1 MISIHESSF
10 PTGPKGTFT
19 EDSSKLE
26 TCGSKSQAAAKSPAW
41 KLLCV
46 QNALAWNKK
55 PFFHGQFFISFE
67 FAKCRRCNM
76 LTSNTWSQLSDC
88 VQCGS
93 VARLRFKIKESAGP
107 SPVTIGTE
115 LLYDPATQVLPGIL
129 RFWFTACFWFAFR
142 QWLSHVVS
150 LLRKKC
156 CREFQP
162 FPSMA
167 NPVAWHVFSS
177 IATLSNKSISL
188 IVCKI

>member
-1 MISIHESSF
+1 MGF
-10 PTGPKGTFT
+10 
-19 EDSSKLE
+19 SK
-26 TCGSKSQAAAKSPAW
+26 TAVIYPNSR
-41 KLLCV
+41 LLCEAISTRRIWGLRFTRLTQHV
-46 QNALAWNKK
+46 VVKSLLFGGQVHL
-55 PFFHGQFFISFE
+55 FFHGQFFISFE
-67 FAKCRRCNM
+67 FAKCRSCNM
-76 LTSNTWSQLSDC
+76 LTSNTRSQLSDC

-115 LLYDPATQVLPGIL
+115 VLYDPATQVLPGIL